1 MNSHIKMMLES
12 HRRCAAAI
20 QDAAN
25 DARTAANASAEET
38 KEFEQI
44 AHEAFELWGGLLIF
58 VHAVDFDL
66 VEIRAAS
73 KGGDT
78 SALQT
83 FN

>member
-1 MNSHIKMMLES
+1 MNSLIKMMLES

-44 AHEAFELWGGLLIF
+44 AQEAANR
-58 VHAVDFDL
+58 AVEAGERVKVL
-66 VEIRAAS
+66 EA
-73 KGGDT
+73 KLT
-78 SALQT
+78 SAT
-83 FN
+83 AE